1 MDPHMRTQDILILIE
16 ANPGITS
23 QEIADHCGVPWS
35 ILKNDLE
42 VMVLAE
48 SNLPLYTDSDA
59 FDEDEESKDEFS
71 PETKWYLETS
81 NRSQS
86 SVHLTVGEA
95 IQVLSLPDFNDHP
108 KLLSLRQKLVESLDL
123 ENQGSFRYIKGSM
136 GPSAE
141 VYHDELQ
148 LLEQAIIKGRKVRF
162 TYHAHSLEADPLG
175 LVYYSRL
182 RQWYLVAKNHEMI
195 KTYYFGNIKDL
206 RELAQFF
213 TYPTDFTLKYWL
225 APRWGMEF
233 GDPIHVK
240 VKFVNRAQT
249 LAKVRKDVA
258 HRDCSLRAD
267 EEGNLIYEDTIIGKN
282 EFIAWLL
289 GFGSAAIV
297 LEPKDL
303 REEMIARVKA
313 TLGNYQRKQNYSQ
326 MME

>member
-1 MDPHMRTQDILILIE
+1 MDPHLRTQDILILIE

-35 ILKNDLE
+35 IIKNDLE

-48 SNLPLYTDSDA
+48 NNLPLYTDCDA
-59 FDEDEESKDEFS
+59 FDEDEESNDEFS

-81 NRSQS
+81 NRSKS
-86 SVHLTVGEA
+86 SIHLTVGEA
-95 IQVLSLPDFNDHP
+95 IQVLSLPEFNDHP

-141 VYHDELQ
+141 VHHNEFL
-148 LLEQAIIKGRKVRF
+148 LLEQVIIKGRKVRF
-162 TYHAHSLEADPLG
+162 TYNTYSLEAVPLG

-182 RQWYLVAKNHEMI
+182 RQWYLVAKNHEVI
-195 KTYYFGNIKDL
+195 KTYYLGNIKDL
-206 RELAQFF
+206 KELAQPFN
-213 TYPTDFTLKYWL
+213 YPSDFSLKNWL

-233 GDPIHVK
+233 GDPIRVK
-240 VKFVNRAQT
+240 VKFINRAQT
-249 LAKVRKDVA
+249 LAKVRKDVV
-258 HRDCSLRAD
+258 HRDCSLKVD
-267 EEGNLIYEDTIIGKN
+267 KDGDLIYEDTIIGKN

-289 GFGSAAIV
+289 GFGSAAVI
-297 LEPKDL
+297 LDPKDL

-313 TLGNYQRKQNYSQ
+313 TLGNYQRKQN
-326 MME
+326 